1 MATPL
6 DADYVTARTVLLDA
20 LDGLGTHRQAAV
32 LVGAQTVYEHTRAI
46 GAEIALSPSTL
57 DADIA
62 LVPELLVDDQPSIMD
77 AMERAGFHTTHQ
89 PGIYRK
95 NTGTAQVGQVD
106 LLVPRSVGG
115 RRGRGA
121 DLGPHGIYAAM
132 QMHRLE
138 GALVSHR
145 PIAIRSLEKDDP
157 REFDIRV
164 AGPGALLVA
173 KMHKIAERHSGNRR
187 DRLDNKDAFD
197 VYRFLRA
204 VESDPLARE
213 FHAMLDDP
221 AAWEVVAEA
230 GVLFGEYFGSESAV
244 RPRMVGQYVE
254 GLEDPQF
261 FVASSVALS
270 VDLLRLIS

>member
-1 MATPL
+1 VATPP
-6 DADYVTARTVLLDA
+6 DANYVTARTVLLDA
-20 LDGLGTHRQAAV
+20 LEGLGTHRQAAV
-32 LVGAQTVYEHTRAI
+32 LVGAQAVYEHTRAI
-46 GAEIALSPSTL
+46 DAEIALSPSTL

-62 LVPELLVDDQPSIMD
+62 LVPELLVDDQPSIVD
-77 AMERAGFHTTHQ
+77 AMEGTGFHTTDQ
-89 PGIYRK
+89 RGIYRK
-95 NTGTAQVGQVD
+95 NTATAQVGQVD

-121 DLGPHGIYAAM
+121 DLGPHGRYAAM
-132 QMHRLE
+132 QVHGLE
-138 GALVSHR
+138 GALVSHM

-157 REFDIRV
+157 RGFDIRV

-197 VYRFLRA
+197 VYRILRA

-221 AAWEVVAEA
+221 TAREVVAEA
-230 GVLFGEYFGSESAV
+230 GVMFGEYFGSESAV
-244 RPRMVGQYVE
+244 GTRMVGQYVE

-261 FVASSVALS
+261 FIASSVALS
-270 VDLLRLIS
+270 VDLLRLVS